1 MTYWVPLKTVLQV
14 CGFGAATSI
23 IFYIVPLSHSAMRES
38 PEDAAAHWLKRHH
51 VSGVLT
57 PAKLPIIDAAAME
70 RFLSTGIL
78 IIDDVL
84 TANELKAARM
94 DLQILLDGDSFQR
107 TDQHSDE
114 IRTDSTCLI
123 SETISN
129 QTVTLGIGMRDALR
143 VVRSVPLELINKGS
157 GAQSQSYGVPLSNQ
171 LSSYNSTGSHYKP
184 HRDTPD
190 YSGYH
195 PLQWLLQ
202 AGLNERET
210 TIILYLNDANW
221 DSGVEHDGCLR
232 CFIGSDAD
240 DETGASAKEILYIAP
255 KGGRL
260 VIFDSKVLLHEVC
273 PCSKQR
279 SAITCWVG
287 GSHSTYTFLRPFCVP
302 YAEMKF
308 F

>member
-1 MTYWVPLKTVLQV
+1 M
-14 CGFGAATSI
+14 
-23 IFYIVPLSHSAMRES
+23 IFCIVPMSQSAMRES
-38 PEDAAAHWLKRHH
+38 PEDAAAHWLDRNH

-57 PAKLPIIDAAAME
+57 PAKLPIINAAAME
-70 RFLSTGIL
+70 RFMSTGIL

-84 TANELKAARM
+84 TAKELKAAQL
-94 DLQILLDGDSFQR
+94 DLQILLDSDSFQR

-123 SETISN
+123 NEAITN
-129 QTVTLGIGMRDALR
+129 QTVAFGAGMRDALR
-143 VVRSVPLELINKGS
+143 VVRSIPLELINNGS
-157 GAQSQSYGVPLSNQ
+157 GAMSESYGVPLSNQ
-171 LSSYNSTGSHYKP
+171 LSSYNSKGSHYKP

-190 YSGYH
+190 SSGYH

-202 AGLNERET
+202 AGLTERET
-210 TIILYLNDANW
+210 TIILYLNDSNW
-221 DSGVEHDGCLR
+221 DSGAEHDGNLR
-232 CFIGSDAD
+232 CFLGSTAD
-240 DETGASAKEILYIAP
+240 DETGSSAEEILYIAP

-287 GSHSTYTFLRPFCVP
+287 GSHSTYAFLRPFCVP